1 MNKFRFYFIL
11 SIIAAVFF
19 SCTSSTDSETTVAI
33 RDYAVQFDADNILI
47 ETYLKTHYIKFT
59 DTNVTLATPDFA
71 DKEFTLATI
80 TDDKTQ
86 VSLWSFLGKTTFPQ
100 LKVRPFYVETVEH
113 KMYALILREGVN
125 ARPINV
131 DGVYAGYKGEIL
143 DGTVFDSST
152 NSEQLYN
159 LDGSSTG
166 GGAGVIRG
174 WSEFFPFLRSGKY
187 TPNADGTVSYSDY
200 GVGVMFLPSVLGYY
214 SSAQTGIDAYS
225 PIIFTVK
232 LFGVKRYDHDAD
244 GIPSYLEDLDGDNY
258 MYSVAG
264 YFAATGKI
272 LDDTDS
278 DGIANFLDIDDDAD
292 GYITKLEIK
301 KPNGSDLT
309 LDGPSLYYP
318 FDPIITTPVSQS
330 TDEKRGIPAFS
341 AKGKDFVDYTSSDR
355 KRIHLD
361 KDHHTAY

>member
-11 SIIAAVFF
+11 SIIATVFF
-19 SCTSSTDSETTVAI
+19 SCTPDSTDTVTSVPL
-33 RDYAVQFDADNILI
+33 RDYAVQFDADNKSI
-47 ETYLKTHYIKFT
+47 ENYLQTHYIKFT

-86 VSLWSFLGKTTFPQ
+86 VSLWSFLGKSTFPQ

-125 ARPINV
+125 AKPINV
-131 DGVYAGYKGEIL
+131 DGVYAGYKGEL
-143 DGTVFDSST
+143 LSGTVFDSST

-244 GIPSYLEDLDGDNY
+244 GIPSYLEDDGDNY

-272 LDDTDS
+272 LDDTDG
-278 DGIANFLDIDDDAD
+278 DGIADFLDIDDDAD
-292 GYITKLEIK
+292 GIITKVEIK
-301 KPNGSDLT
+301 NATTG
-309 LDGPSLYYP
+309 LYYDFNSIP
-318 FDPIITTPVSQS
+318 GCDGNNTDPARK
-330 TDEKRGIPAFS
+330 KR
-341 AKGKDFVDYTSSDR
+341 
-355 KRIHLD
+355 HLI
-361 KDHHTAY
+361 KCL